1 MRPPRRRPPLLPLR
15 VAALATAALFV
26 LPAQTASGAAPED
39 PVAEWSWPVTPPR
52 ILETY
57 RAPAHAYAPGHRGID
72 VSAAGGAAVAAP
84 DDGVVA
90 FAGRVVDRGVLTID
104 HGDGIVSSFEPIDA
118 DVAVG
123 ETVRRGQ
130 VIGRAALGGHA
141 DGGELHI
148 GARQDGEYVNPLRFL
163 GGIPRA
169 VLLPCCGESQE
180 PG

>member
-1 MRPPRRRPPLLPLR
+1 MRPPRRQLPKLSLR
-15 VAALATAALFV
+15 VATLVIAALFV
-26 LPAQTASGAAPED
+26 PPVQTASHAASGG
-39 PVAEWSWPVTPPR
+39 PVAEWSWPVAPPR

-57 RAPAHAYAPGHRGID
+57 RAPAHAYGPGHRGID
-72 VSAAGGAAVAAP
+72 VAAAEGAAVAAP

-90 FAGRVVDRGVLTID
+90 FAGRVAGRGVLTID

-123 ETVRRGQ
+123 DSVHRGQ
-130 VIGRAALGGHA
+130 VIGRAALGGHT

-169 VLLPCCGESQE
+169 VLLPCCGASQE